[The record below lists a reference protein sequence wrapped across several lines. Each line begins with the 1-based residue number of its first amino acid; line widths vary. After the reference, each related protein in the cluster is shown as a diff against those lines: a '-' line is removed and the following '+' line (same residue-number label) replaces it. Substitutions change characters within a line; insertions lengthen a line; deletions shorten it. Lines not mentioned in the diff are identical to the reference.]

1 MSKNKHKLPSG
12 GGGGVEERDWPF
24 KTTDT
29 LYSKKKNL
37 QNLLLWP

>member
-1 MSKNKHKLPSG
+1 MSKNKHKLPS